1 MREEFL
7 ELLSYI
13 DFNCFSMTSMCIY
26 QKNPKKKSDGNGN
39 LGQTRVQFFIREI
52 GFWEVCLREILN
64 NKVAFPGEKS
74 NPVRFFREV
83 NAGKKYMLQHRTRQ

>member
-26 QKNPKKKSDGNGN
+26 QKNQKKSDGNGN